1 VSGAAVAKLSPAL
14 YSTIAAAAAA
24 AAAIE
29 SERAVSLE
37 LRTESGGVC
46 GQMRTTP

>member
-24 AAAIE
+24 AAIE
-29 SERAVSLE
+29 SEHAVSLE